1 MCGIIAAA
9 TEKSVGKLL
18 VQGLYKMEYRGY
30 DSAGV
35 ALHQID
41 DIAHLRSLGK
51 VKKLESKMAKEKPK
65 GKIGIAHTRWAT
77 HGKPSEENAHPHV
90 SNNRVFIVHNG
101 IIENYV
107 ALKEQLIKKG
117 YQFNSQTDSEL
128 IAHQLD
134 FFLNQGSEMLE
145 AMSLLKEKLEGAY
158 AVAAIDLKNESHFYL
173 MRNKSPLLLGQSD
186 SGMFAASDPLA
197 LADLTSEFIFL
208 EDGDVAEVSAKEY
221 KILDKNQKRAIRKIT
236 TIDVSSEAMG
246 KNGYRHFMEKEIYE
260 QPTAILNTLDG
271 RIGGEDVLE
280 NIFGEGS
287 NELLSKVE
295 RIQIVAAG
303 TSLHAGR
310 VAANWFSA
318 IANLP
323 TQIDYASEYRYK
335 NPYVDKNTLFLTIS
349 QSGETA
355 DTLGALRYAK
365 ERSYLGSLT
374 ICNVPTSSLARESD
388 FVLLTNAG
396 PEIGVAS
403 TKAFTTQLTA
413 LMLLS
418 LSLAKA
424 RNLNP
429 RLRGRVVSA
438 LRALPE
444 KINESLELK
453 PKIIKIAKEIA
464 KKDNALFLGR
474 GIFYPIAK
482 EGSLKLKEISYIHAE
497 AYPAGELKHG
507 PLALIDK
514 NMPVIAL
521 APENE
526 LAEKLISNLEEVKA
540 RGGKLYVVGNAAG
553 NMKLKAKN
561 LINLPECDFL
571 LTPILYTVPLQI
583 LSYEVALLRGTDID
597 QPRNLAKS
605 VTVEW
610 RIKLS
615 FELTFTL
622 HHSNNDLIFETN
634 RLTDRQLMLFKSSR
648 ILTMTNWS
656 LKITK
661 V

>member
-51 VKKLESKMAKEKPK
+51 VKKLESKMVKEKPK

-77 HGKPSEENAHPHV
+77 HGKPSEKNAHPHV

-158 AVAAIDLKNESHFYL
+158 AIAAIDLKNESHFYL

-197 LADLTSEFIFL
+197 LADLTNEFIFL

-335 NPYVDKNTLFLTIS
+335 NPYVDKNTLLLTIS

-413 LMLLS
+413 LMLLT

-429 RLRGRVVSA
+429 RLRGRVVGA

-444 KINESLELK
+444 KITESLELK

-474 GIFYPIAK
+474 GIFYPIAQ

-526 LAEKLISNLEEVKA
+526 LAEKLVSNLEEVKA

-553 NMKLKAKN
+553 NMKLKPKN

-605 VTVEW
+605 VTVE
-610 RIKLS
+610 
-615 FELTFTL
+615 
-622 HHSNNDLIFETN
+622 
-634 RLTDRQLMLFKSSR
+634 
-648 ILTMTNWS
+648 
-656 LKITK
+656 
-661 V
+661 

>member
-51 VKKLESKMAKEKPK
+51 VKKLESKMVKEKPK

-77 HGKPSEENAHPHV
+77 HGKPSEKNAHPHV

-197 LADLTSEFIFL
+197 LADLTNEFIFL

-335 NPYVDKNTLFLTIS
+335 NPYVDKNTLLLTIS

-413 LMLLS
+413 LMLLT

-429 RLRGRVVSA
+429 RLRGRVVGA

-444 KINESLELK
+444 KITESLKLK

-474 GIFYPIAK
+474 GIFYPIAQ

-526 LAEKLISNLEEVKA
+526 LAEKLVSNLEEVKA

-605 VTVEW
+605 VTVE
-610 RIKLS
+610 
-615 FELTFTL
+615 
-622 HHSNNDLIFETN
+622 
-634 RLTDRQLMLFKSSR
+634 
-648 ILTMTNWS
+648 
-656 LKITK
+656 
-661 V
+661 

>member
-9 TEKSVGKLL
+9 TEKNVGKLL

-51 VKKLESKMAKEKPK
+51 VQKLESKMVKEKPK

-173 MRNKSPLLLGQSD
+173 TRNKSPLLLGQSD

-197 LADLTSEFIFL
+197 LADLTNEFVFL

-335 NPYVDKNTLFLTIS
+335 NPYVDKNTLLLTIS

-355 DTLGALRYAK
+355 DTLGALRYAR
-365 ERSYLGSLT
+365 ERDYLGSLT

-413 LMLLS
+413 LMLLT

-429 RLRGRVVSA
+429 RLRGRVIGA

-444 KINESLELK
+444 KIAESLELK
-453 PKIIKIAKEIA
+453 PKIIKIAKEVA

-540 RGGKLYVVGNAAG
+540 RGGKLFVVGNAAG

-605 VTVEW
+605 VTVE
-610 RIKLS
+610 
-615 FELTFTL
+615 
-622 HHSNNDLIFETN
+622 
-634 RLTDRQLMLFKSSR
+634 
-648 ILTMTNWS
+648 
-656 LKITK
+656 
-661 V
+661 

>member
-35 ALHQID
+35 ALHQTD

-51 VKKLESKMAKEKPK
+51 VKKLESKMVKEKPR

-90 SNNRVFIVHNG
+90 SNDRVFIVHNG

-134 FFLNQGSEMLE
+134 FFLNQGNEMLE

-158 AVAAIDLKNESHFYL
+158 AVAAIDLKNESHFYV

-197 LADLTSEFIFL
+197 LADLTNEFIFL
-208 EDGDVAEVSAKEY
+208 EDGDVAEVSSKEY

-260 QPTAILNTLDG
+260 QPNAILNTLDG

-287 NELLSKVE
+287 NELLSEVE

-335 NPYVDKNTLFLTIS
+335 NPYVDKNTLLLTIS

-365 ERSYLGSLT
+365 ERDYLGSLT

-413 LMLLS
+413 LMLLT

-429 RLRGRVVSA
+429 RLRGRVVGA

-444 KINESLELK
+444 IISESLELK

-514 NMPVIAL
+514 DMPVIAL

-540 RGGKLYVVGNAAG
+540 RGGKLFVVGNAAG
-553 NMKLKAKN
+553 NMKLKQKN

-571 LTPILYTVPLQI
+571 LSPILYTVPLQI

-605 VTVEW
+605 VTVE
-610 RIKLS
+610 
-615 FELTFTL
+615 
-622 HHSNNDLIFETN
+622 
-634 RLTDRQLMLFKSSR
+634 
-648 ILTMTNWS
+648 
-656 LKITK
+656 
-661 V
+661 